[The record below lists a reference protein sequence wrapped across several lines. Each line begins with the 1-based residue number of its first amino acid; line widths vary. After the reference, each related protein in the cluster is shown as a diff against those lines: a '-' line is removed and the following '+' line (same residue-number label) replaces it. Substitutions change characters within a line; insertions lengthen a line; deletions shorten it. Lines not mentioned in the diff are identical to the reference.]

1 MKITDWSITPDQ
13 NTSVDGLSIAPGA
26 AARNVGGA
34 LRAIMAGVKAAADE
48 SGEVEQFFS
57 DHPSYQVN
65 GAGAYLS
72 AIAPSDG
79 AWGTYLSAL
88 AADYASADRGA
99 LRIPY
104 SAGRMCHVLAS
115 MAGTE
120 VTVYIPSQRL
130 IRMYS
135 YSTGEWTETGAE
147 SLSDALTRLTSLE
160 ASAVTITGAQTI
172 TGAKTFTSA
181 IVGDLSGTAA
191 KATADS
197 DGAVIAVTYLKKAD
211 LEDIYVRTTVTL
223 SDALKAGTP
232 VEVPEHTVGGNGMAV
247 YLCGVLC
254 ARGAEAQY
262 LDVDSTHI
270 SFNDDLETGMDIA
283 VVVSFK

>member
-1 MKITDWSITPDQ
+1 MKITDWSITPDK

-48 SGEVEQFFS
+48 SGEVEQFFA
-57 DHPSYQVN
+57 DHTAYQVN

-104 SAGRMCHVLAS
+104 SSGRLCHVLAFT
-115 MAGTE
+115 AGTE

-130 IRMYS
+130 IRTYS
-135 YSTGEWTETGAE
+135 SGQWADLWLDGLAP
-147 SLSDALTRLTSLE
+147 L
-160 ASAVTITGAQTI
+160 ASPA
-172 TGAKTFTSA
+172 
-181 IVGDLSGTAA
+181 LSGTPTAPTAA
-191 KATADS
+191 AGTDTAQIATTAFVQTAVAAEASERQSADS
-197 DGAVIAVTYLKKAD
+197 TLTTAISGEQSAREAAD
-211 LEDIYVRTTVTL
+211 AAINSTLTSIQADIDAAY
-223 SDALKAGTP
+223 DALEKEYKANGGT
-232 VEVPEHTVGGNGMAV
+232 
-247 YLCGVLC
+247 L
-254 ARGAEAQY
+254 
-262 LDVDSTHI
+262 
-270 SFNDDLETGMDIA
+270 
-283 VVVSFK
+283 